1 MKNWVE
7 NGILLQEANT
17 GSCDGC
23 LLVEASPGAQTG
35 PQLQVG
41 QYSTMRNGFGN
52 GNSVVTLILIR
63 KLEAGD
69 ATCGRL
75 DEEMLGRRF
84 YLAATG

>member
-1 MKNWVE
+1 MLPCCS
-7 NGILLQEANT
+7 IAR
-17 GSCDGC
+17 GSDRSSAAGWTIFHNEER
-23 LLVEASPGAQTG
+23 VWKWKF
-35 PQLQVG
+35 
-41 QYSTMRNGFGN
+41 RNI
-52 GNSVVTLILIR
+52 VTLILIR